1 MALTMKQRKFAEA
14 FASTG
19 KLLDSYR
26 AAGYRIGKERTARAA
41 AEALKANPRVKE
53 YLNELYKEAASK
65 SVATRREILERLSI
79 IIRQESEEEQVVVEQ
94 VGDFTSKA
102 RIVKVKASHA
112 NALKAMKLFLDMTG
126 GVEEKPADEG
136 SAVVFVEQL
145 PDDVPEQK
153 DEEDAADG
161 ENSSLE

>member
-26 AAGYRIGKERTARAA
+26 AAGYRIGKERTARA